1 MYGIIAASGSRDKRR
16 FLTHQMTS
24 THPFSERTTRRLPP
38 LSSLRAF
45 EAAARHGSFKRA
57 ADELAVTPTAISHR
71 IRVLEDVTGLKLFV
85 RQVRQVTLTD
95 AGAQL
100 YPVLRQGFDAIEAVL
115 ARLTQPNRR
124 DRVTVSAT
132 HAFTAK
138 WLVPRVARFHA
149 LHPDIDLQLHA
160 SDATVDFDAHG
171 VDIAMRY
178 GNGPYPGLM
187 TEVMFADAYA
197 PVVNPMLGVRS
208 IEDLQSV
215 PLIHFDWQKASPANP
230 TWEAWFAR
238 TGLAWQPARG
248 QLRYSDEGHA
258 IQAAV
263 AGQGVALLS
272 LALVAEEIAAGY
284 LVQPF
289 GPAIPGYTYHLA
301 MRAAPPPGPAAL
313 AVADWLRRE
322 AEACKA

>member
-1 MYGIIAASGSRDKRR
+1 
-16 FLTHQMTS
+16 MTS
-24 THPFSERTTRRLPP
+24 THPFSDRPTRRLPP

-71 IRVLEDVTGLKLFV
+71 IRVLEEVTGLRLFV

-115 ARLTQPNRR
+115 ARLTQTNRR

-132 HAFTAK
+132 RAFTAK

-160 SDATVDFDAHG
+160 SDETVDFDAHG
-171 VDIAMRY
+171 IDIAVRY
-178 GNGPYPGLM
+178 GNGPYPGLA
-187 TEVMFADAYA
+187 TEVIFADTYA
-197 PVVNPMLGVRS
+197 PVVNPMLGVCS
-208 IEDLQSV
+208 VADLASV
-215 PLIHFDWQKASPANP
+215 PLIHFDWNKASAANP
-230 TWEAWFAR
+230 TWDAWFAR
-238 TGLAWQPARG
+238 TGLAWQPSRG

-301 MRAAPPPGPAAL
+301 MRADPPPGAAAL
-313 AVADWLRRE
+313 AVANWLRRE
-322 AEACKA
+322 SEACLS

>member
-1 MYGIIAASGSRDKRR
+1 
-16 FLTHQMTS
+16 MTS
-24 THPFSERTTRRLPP
+24 FHPFGERTTRRLPA

-71 IRVLEDVTGLKLFV
+71 IRVLEDHTGLKLFV

-115 ARLTQPNRR
+115 ARLTHANRR
-124 DRVTVSAT
+124 ERVTVSAT
-132 HAFTAK
+132 NAFTAK

-149 LHPDIDLQLHA
+149 LHPDIDLHTHA
-160 SDATVDFDAHG
+160 SDEAVDLDAHG
-171 VDIAMRY
+171 VDIAVRY
-178 GNGPYPGLM
+178 GNGPYPGLAA
-187 TEVMFADAYA
+187 EVMFADMYA
-197 PVVNPMLGVRS
+197 PVVNPILQVRTVA
-208 IEDLQSV
+208 DLQAV
-215 PLIHFDWQKASPANP
+215 PLIHFDWKKTSAANP
-230 TWEAWFAR
+230 TWETWFAR
-238 TGLAWQPARG
+238 AGMAWRPSRG

-301 MRAAPPPGPAAL
+301 MRADPPPGAAAL

-322 AEACKA
+322 SDARKS

>member
-1 MYGIIAASGSRDKRR
+1 
-16 FLTHQMTS
+16 MTS
-24 THPFSERTTRRLPP
+24 IHPSIPRTTRRLPP

-71 IRVLEDVTGLKLFV
+71 IRVLEDHTGLRLFV

-100 YPVLRQGFDAIEAVL
+100 YPVLRQGFDAIESVL
-115 ARLTQPNRR
+115 ARLTQTNRR

-138 WLVPRVARFHA
+138 WLVPRVARFQA

-160 SDATVDFDAHG
+160 SNETVDLDAHG
-171 VDIAMRY
+171 VDIAVRY
-178 GNGPYPGLM
+178 GNGPYPGLAA
-187 TEVMFADAYA
+187 EVMFADAYA
-197 PVVNPMLGVRS
+197 PVANPMLGVRS
-208 IEDLQSV
+208 VTDLQTV
-215 PLIHFDWQKASPANP
+215 PLIHFDWKKASAANP
-230 TWEAWFAR
+230 TWETWFAR
-238 TGLAWQPARG
+238 TGLAWHPSRG
-248 QLRYSDEGHA
+248 QLRYSDDGHA

-289 GPAIPGYTYHLA
+289 GPAIPGYTYHLV
-301 MRAAPPPGPAAL
+301 MRADPQPSAAVL
-313 AVADWLRRE
+313 AVADWLRHE
-322 AEACKA
+322 SQPCKPEQSAIL

>member
-1 MYGIIAASGSRDKRR
+1 M
-16 FLTHQMTS
+16 
-24 THPFSERTTRRLPP
+24 RRLPP

-71 IRVLEDVTGLKLFV
+71 IRALEDATGLKLFV
-85 RQVRQVTLTD
+85 RQVRQVSLTD

-100 YPVLRQGFDAIEAVL
+100 YPVLREGFDAIEAVL
-115 ARLTQPNRR
+115 ARLTRTNRR
-124 DRVTVSAT
+124 ERVTVSAT

-138 WLVPRVARFHA
+138 WLVPRVGRFHA

-160 SDATVDFDAHG
+160 SDETVDFDAHG
-171 VDIAMRY
+171 IDLAVRY
-178 GNGPYPGLM
+178 GNGPYPGLA
-187 TEVMFADAYA
+187 TEVMFADTYA

-208 IEDLQSV
+208 VADLQSV
-215 PLIHFDWQKASPANP
+215 PLIHFDWKKTAAANP
-230 TWEAWFAR
+230 TWDAWFAH
-238 TGLAWQPARG
+238 TGLDWQPSRG

-272 LALVAEEIAAGY
+272 LALVADELAAGY

-289 GPAIPGYTYHLA
+289 GPAIPGHTYHLA
-301 MRAAPPPGPAAL
+301 MRADPPPGAAAL
-313 AVADWLRRE
+313 AAAGWLRCE
-322 AEACKA
+322 AEACKS

>member
-1 MYGIIAASGSRDKRR
+1 MISI
-16 FLTHQMTS
+16 
-24 THPFSERTTRRLPP
+24 HPLGERTTRRLPP

-71 IRVLEDVTGLKLFV
+71 IRVLEDHTGLKLFV

-100 YPVLRQGFDAIEAVL
+100 YPVLRHGFDAIETVL
-115 ARLTQPNRR
+115 ARLTQANRR
-124 DRVTVSAT
+124 ERVTVSAT

-149 LHPDIDLQLHA
+149 SHPDIDLHAHA
-160 SDATVDFDAHG
+160 SDETVDFDAHG
-171 VDIAMRY
+171 VDIAVRY
-178 GNGPYPGLM
+178 GNGPYPGLA

-197 PVVNPMLGVRS
+197 PVVNPMLGVRT
-208 IEDLQSV
+208 IADLQSV
-215 PLIHFDWQKASPANP
+215 PLIHFDWKKVSAANP
-230 TWEAWFAR
+230 TWETWFAR
-238 TGLAWQPARG
+238 TGMEWHPSRG

-272 LALVAEEIAAGY
+272 LALVADEIAAGY
-284 LVQPF
+284 LAQPF
-289 GPAIPGYTYHLA
+289 GPALPGYTYHMA
-301 MRAAPPPGPAAL
+301 MRADPPPGTAAQ

-322 AEACKA
+322 SNACKS

>member
-1 MYGIIAASGSRDKRR
+1 
-16 FLTHQMTS
+16 MTS
-24 THPFSERTTRRLPP
+24 PHPFNDRTTRRLPP

-71 IRVLEDVTGLKLFV
+71 IRALEEHTGLKLFV

-100 YPVLRQGFDAIEAVL
+100 YPVLREGFDAIEAVL

-124 DRVTVSAT
+124 ERVTVSAT

-149 LHPDIDLQLHA
+149 VHPDIDLQLHA
-160 SDATVDFDAHG
+160 SDETVDFDTHG
-171 VDIAMRY
+171 IDIAVRY
-178 GNGPYPGLM
+178 GNGPYPGLA
-187 TEVMFADAYA
+187 TEVMFADTYA
-197 PVVNPMLGVRS
+197 PVVNPILGVRS
-208 IEDLQSV
+208 VADLSSV
-215 PLIHFDWQKASPANP
+215 PLIHFDWKKASAANP
-230 TWEAWFAR
+230 TWDAWFAR
-238 TGLAWQPARG
+238 TGLEWQPSRG

-272 LALVAEEIAAGY
+272 LALVAGEIAAGY

-289 GPAIPGYTYHLA
+289 GPAIAGYTYHLA
-301 MRAAPPPGPAAL
+301 MRADPPPGAAAL
-313 AVADWLRRE
+313 AVTDWLRRE
-322 AEACKA
+322 AAACKA

>member
-1 MYGIIAASGSRDKRR
+1 MCGIIAASGTHDKRR
-16 FLTHQMTS
+16 FFTHQMTS
-24 THPFSERTTRRLPP
+24 HHPFSERTTRRLPP

-71 IRVLEDVTGLKLFV
+71 IRVLEDHTGLKLFV
-85 RQVRQVTLTD
+85 RQVRQVALTD

-100 YPVLRQGFDAIEAVL
+100 YPVLRQGFDAIEAIL

-124 DRVTVSAT
+124 ARVTVSAT

-160 SDATVDFDAHG
+160 SDATVDFDTHG
-171 VDIAMRY
+171 IDIAVRY

-187 TEVMFADAYA
+187 TEVMFADMYA

-208 IEDLQSV
+208 IADLQSV
-215 PLIHFDWQKASPANP
+215 PLIHFDWQKPSAANP
-230 TWEAWFAR
+230 TWETWFAR
-238 TGLAWQPARG
+238 TGTAWQPSRG

-284 LVQPF
+284 LVQAF

-301 MRAAPPPGPAAL
+301 MRADPPPDPAAL

-322 AEACKA
+322 SAACQS

>member
-1 MYGIIAASGSRDKRR
+1 
-16 FLTHQMTS
+16 MTS
-24 THPFSERTTRRLPP
+24 IHPFNDRTTRRLPS

-45 EAAARHGSFKRA
+45 EAAARHSSFKRA

-71 IRVLEDVTGLKLFV
+71 IRVLEEHTGLRLFV

-100 YPVLRQGFDAIEAVL
+100 YPVLREGFDAVEAVL
-115 ARLTQPNRR
+115 ARLTQANRR
-124 DRVTVSAT
+124 ERVTVSAT
-132 HAFTAK
+132 QAFTAK

-160 SDATVDFDAHG
+160 SDETIDLDAHG
-171 VDIAMRY
+171 VDIAVRY
-178 GNGPYPGLM
+178 GNGPYPGLAV
-187 TEVMFADAYA
+187 EVMFADSYA
-197 PVVNPMLGVRS
+197 PVVNPMLGVRA
-208 IEDLQSV
+208 IADLRSA
-215 PLIHFDWQKASPANP
+215 PLIHFDWKKPAAANP
-230 TWEAWFAR
+230 TWETWFAR
-238 TGLAWQPARG
+238 TGLDWQPARG

-272 LALVAEEIAAGY
+272 LALVAEEIAAGH

-289 GPAIPGYTYHLA
+289 GPAIPGYTYRLT
-301 MRAAPPPGPAAL
+301 MRADPPPGAAAQ

-322 AEACKA
+322 AQP

>member
-1 MYGIIAASGSRDKRR
+1 
-16 FLTHQMTS
+16 MTS
-24 THPFSERTTRRLPP
+24 IQPFNERTTRRLPP

-71 IRVLEDVTGLKLFV
+71 IRVLEDHTGLRLFV
-85 RQVRQVTLTD
+85 RQVRQVALTD

-115 ARLTQPNRR
+115 ARLTQVHRR
-124 DRVTVSAT
+124 ERVTVSAT

-160 SDATVDFDAHG
+160 SDETVDFDAHG
-171 VDIAMRY
+171 VDIAVRY
-178 GNGPYPGLM
+178 GNGPYPGLAA
-187 TEVMFADAYA
+187 EVMFADTYA
-197 PVVNPMLGVRS
+197 PVVNPILQVRTVA
-208 IEDLQSV
+208 DLQAA
-215 PLIHFDWQKASPANP
+215 PLIHFDWKKASAANP
-230 TWEAWFAR
+230 TWETWFAR
-238 TGLAWQPARG
+238 TGLAPDASRG

-301 MRAAPPPGPAAL
+301 MRAEPPRPAAL
-313 AVADWLRRE
+313 AVTDWLRRE
-322 AEACKA
+322 SQPCKS